1 MAKKIKENVI
11 VEIVQVA
18 EIKGNV
24 SIKIIKDTQH
34 LKKGEVYKESGDI
47 AANLV
52 AKGIA
57 EII

>member
-1 MAKKIKENVI
+1 MAKKVKEEVVEVVNVTPI
-11 VEIVQVA
+11 Q
-18 EIKGNV
+18 GNV

-34 LKKGEVYKESGDI
+34 LKVGEVYKESGDI
-47 AANLV
+47 AAILV

>member
-1 MAKKIKENVI
+1 MAKKVKEEV
-11 VEIVQVA
+11 VEVVNLTPIQ
-18 EIKGNV
+18 GNV

-34 LKKGEVYKESGDI
+34 LKAGEVYKESGDI
-47 AANLV
+47 AAILV

>member
-1 MAKKIKENVI
+1 MAKKVKEVEVI
-11 VEIVQVA
+11 EVVEVAAIV
-18 EIKGNV
+18 GNV

-34 LKKGEVYKESGDI
+34 LKVGEIYKESGDI

>member
-1 MAKKIKENVI
+1 MAKKVKEEVVEVVNVTPI
-11 VEIVQVA
+11 Q
-18 EIKGNV
+18 GNV

-34 LKKGEVYKESGDI
+34 LKAGEVYKESGDI
-47 AANLV
+47 AAILV

>member
-1 MAKKIKENVI
+1 MAKKVKEEVVEVVNVTPI
-11 VEIVQVA
+11 D
-18 EIKGNV
+18 GNV

-34 LKKGEVYKESGDI
+34 LKVGEVYKESGDI
-47 AANLV
+47 AAILV